1 MLLLDNPVQRYAW
14 GRPDGISR
22 ALGTV
27 PTGGPEAELWV
38 GTHPRGPSVVAAGP
52 LAGRTLAEVVAA
64 DPARWLG
71 AERAARGER
80 GLPFLLKVLAIGEPL
95 SLQAHPTEA
104 QARVGFAREESTG
117 VAVDAPERTYRDRSA
132 KPEVLVAIDEVVALC
147 GFREP
152 TVAAE
157 LLRDLGD
164 AASSL
169 ALLLEVSDDPIEDAL
184 AWLLQVDPTTS
195 QRLVG
200 AATTAAEAAP
210 SLETAPTHP
219 WAWVRALAAL
229 HPGDATCLAPLL
241 LEVVHLEPGDA
252 IHLPAGNLHAYLSGL
267 GIEVMASSDNVLRG
281 GLTPK
286 HIDVTELLH
295 VVRFEPGTPPP
306 PRQRQVGQLTTYE
319 AGESAFSLAEV
330 RPGID
335 ATWLAVRE
343 PSLLLPVGSRAT
355 IAAEGQRLDVGPGQ
369 AVAVAPDT
377 EVLVRTDGPVWW
389 ATTGSGLPAA

>member
-14 GRPDGISR
+14 GRLDGISR

-38 GTHPRGPSVVAAGP
+38 GTHPRGPSVIAAGP

-64 DPARWLG
+64 DPVRWLG
-71 AERAARGER
+71 AERAGRGER

-117 VAVDAPERTYRDRSA
+117 VPVDAPERTYRDRSA
-132 KPEVLVAIDEVVALC
+132 KPEVLVAVDEVVALC
-147 GFREP
+147 GFRAP
-152 TVAAE
+152 TAAAE
-157 LLRDLGD
+157 LVRHLGD

-169 ALLLEVSDDPIEDAL
+169 ALLLEVSDDPLEDAL
-184 AWLLQVDPTTS
+184 AWLLQLDPEAS
-195 QRLVG
+195 RRLVD
-200 AATTAAEAAP
+200 AATRASVAAP
-210 SLETAPTHP
+210 ETTDAPTHP
-219 WAWVRALAAL
+219 WAWVRALAEI

-241 LEVVHLEPGDA
+241 LEVVHLDPGDA
-252 IHLPAGNLHAYLSGL
+252 LHLPAGNLHAYLTGL
-267 GIEVMASSDNVLRG
+267 GIEIMASSDNVLRG

-286 HIDVTELLH
+286 HIDVAELLH
-295 VVRFEPGTPPP
+295 VLRFEPGTPPG
-306 PRQRQVGQLTTYE
+306 PRQRQLGQLIAYE
-319 AGESAFSLAEV
+319 AGEQAFSLAEV

-335 ATWLAVRE
+335 ATWLAARE
-343 PSLLLPVGSRAT
+343 PSLLLPVGGRAT
-355 IAAEGQRLDVGPGQ
+355 IAAEGERLDVGPGQ
-369 AVAVAPDT
+369 AVAVAPGTD
-377 EVLVRTDGPVWW
+377 VLVRSTGPVWW